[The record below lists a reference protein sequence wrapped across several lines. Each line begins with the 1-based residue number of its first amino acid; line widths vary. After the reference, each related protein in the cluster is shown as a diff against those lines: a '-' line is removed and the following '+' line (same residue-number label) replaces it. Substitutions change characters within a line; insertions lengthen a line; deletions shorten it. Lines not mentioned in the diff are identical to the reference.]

1 MNSRTVHIV
10 LFFFVVI
17 ASLITVSHVH
27 AQSATDTES
36 NESAITPTSKPTV
49 SYNTTEVYAQLPLLS
64 SEVGTPEEAES
75 QEDLKKAEPVKKT
88 SSTPTPT
95 TKLQA
100 TASPTPTKAAEVSI
114 TPTVK
119 PEVSS
124 LSTVGGLD
132 ADKLFNMSN
141 EYRKARGLTPFQ
153 KDDKTCALAASRAP
167 EVSGEVAAGTLHSRL
182 KARNLDYWNTENIIA
197 MSTEESAFNWWIN
210 DKIHHDAIVGNF
222 KYSCVACHGNSCA
235 QEFTNYQPK

>member
-27 AQSATDTES
+27 AQSVADTKNGES
-36 NESAITPTSKPTV
+36 TITQMSQPTLSH
-49 SYNTTEVYAQLPLLS
+49 NTSEVYTQLPLLL
-64 SEVGTPEEAES
+64 SEVGNPEKE
-75 QEDLKKAEPVKKT
+75 EPQADTKKT
-88 SSTPTPT
+88 ESIKKTLSTPTPT
-95 TKLQA
+95 TKPKS
-100 TASPTPTKAAEVSI
+100 TASPTPTNATEVSV
-114 TPTVK
+114 TPTIK

-132 ADKLFNMSN
+132 ADKLFTMSN
-141 EYRKARGLTPFQ
+141 DYRKARGLAPFQ

-167 EVSGEVAAGTLHSRL
+167 EVSGEVAAGTLHSGL
-182 KARNLDYWNTENIIA
+182 KARSLDYWNTENIIA